1 MAIIKAVK
9 NSHSSIKQIVDYVT
23 KKEKTIGRKLCA
35 GHNCHIDTAILEMQ
49 TTKELYGKTGGRT
62 YKHFVQSFP
71 PGENL
76 TPEQA
81 HKIAKEFV
89 ASCPLFAD
97 YEVVYATHVD
107 REHLHTHIVL
117 NSVSFTNGHKFQMS
131 KKDLTDMKQLNNQ
144 ICMEHDLAVCEIGKK
159 KSDRKDI
166 IAYDMNKYQF
176 LKKAKEGKV
185 KSYVQDT
192 AVAVYDAMEK
202 SKSKEEFI
210 SEMNNKGYSVV
221 WNDRRKY
228 IVFTNPDGKKVR
240 NNNLQKTYHLDVG
253 KDELLELFKNNAI
266 EKKKSQP
273 ARHRK
278 R

>member
-1 MAIIKAVK
+1 
-9 NSHSSIKQIVDYVT
+9 
-23 KKEKTIGRKLCA
+23 
-35 GHNCHIDTAILEMQ
+35 
-49 TTKELYGKTGGRT
+49 
-62 YKHFVQSFP
+62 
-71 PGENL
+71 
-76 TPEQA
+76 
-81 HKIAKEFV
+81 
-89 ASCPLFAD
+89 
-97 YEVVYATHVD
+97 
-107 REHLHTHIVL
+107 
-117 NSVSFTNGHKFQMS
+117 
-131 KKDLTDMKQLNNQ
+131 
-144 ICMEHDLAVCEIGKK
+144 MEHDLAVCEIGKK
-159 KSDRKDI
+159 KSDREDI

-210 SEMNNKGYSVV
+210 SEMKKNGY
-221 WNDRRKY
+221 
-228 IVFTNPDGKKVR
+228 PDGKKVR